1 MHGIYQVRQVKQWP
15 PPCLLSAL
23 VGAVTLGLLCAFAP
37 SALADEIW
45 VLPSNA
51 PGKVGDWATTKAGK
65 VTRFSFHVPNHFA
78 AHVKTVVV
86 LIPKDDGK
94 LKFEADISVTDANKS
109 HKEFED
115 EITGEVNPVV
125 KGDITEVDITSLFPL
140 SLAAE
145 QYVSVEFD
153 EKKASKKKGQVVG
166 LWIQYERT
174 GGSQGPQ
181 GPQGDTGADGAT
193 GATGT
198 DGATG
203 AQGPQGATGPTGPTA
218 IRVIEATPAP
228 QERLDR

>member
-23 VGAVTLGLLCAFAP
+23 VGAVTLGLLGAFAP

-45 VLPSNA
+45 VLPSEVPA
-51 PGKVGDWATTKAGK
+51 KWELGDWAVTKAGK
-65 VTRFSFHVPNHFA
+65 ETRFGFHVPDDFA
-78 AHVKTVVV
+78 AHIKTVVV

-125 KGDITEVDITSLFPL
+125 KGDITEVDISALFPL

-145 QYVSVEFD
+145 
-153 EKKASKKKGQVVG
+153 
-166 LWIQYERT
+166 
-174 GGSQGPQ
+174 
-181 GPQGDTGADGAT
+181 
-193 GATGT
+193 
-198 DGATG
+198 
-203 AQGPQGATGPTGPTA
+203 
-218 IRVIEATPAP
+218 
-228 QERLDR
+228 